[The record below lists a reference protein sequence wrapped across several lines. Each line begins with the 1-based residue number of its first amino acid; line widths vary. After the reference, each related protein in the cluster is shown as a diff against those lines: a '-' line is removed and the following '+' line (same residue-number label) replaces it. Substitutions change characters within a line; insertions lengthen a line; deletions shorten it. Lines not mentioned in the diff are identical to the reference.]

1 MLNRCFLNGSLFL
14 LVLFSALSGSSQIN
28 NPDWGEAY
36 VQDAVTKIEVTMDSA
51 DLAWM
56 LAQEN
61 LLNDDYLEAS
71 FIYTDSD
78 GNTHQY
84 SGSGIRLRGNT
95 SRYAAK
101 KSFKINVDKFGGTE
115 KFYGYDKLNLKGSH
129 NDPSMLRERL
139 AYYYMRE
146 IGGAAPLVNNMEVYI
161 NGEYKGLYVNVEQID
176 DDFVKTRFGNKT
188 GNLYKCLYGASLRNS
203 DDVWNN
209 DVFELETN
217 ANVNDRSD
225 LIELIDVLNNTSNED
240 FKTEIEK
247 VLDVDH
253 LLKYLA
259 VEVLTGH
266 WDGYSFNKNNYYLY
280 HNTQTD
286 KFEVIMYDTDNTFG
300 IDWFGEDWATRNVYN
315 WGQTQEQR
323 PMFWRV
329 LEVPEYRAIFTDN
342 MYTLLNGEFS
352 SAIFPWIDELIVQ
365 TQSAAY
371 ADTYR
376 TLDYGFDNQDYTT
389 SATSAFGAHVK
400 YGIEPYI
407 EQRRLTALAQLD
419 WPTAVEE
426 TRTFSN
432 DLKWFVKDN
441 SLTVW
446 SSDPGFTKADISL
459 FAIDGKLLL
468 ETKNASLTQNKVLI
482 GSLKTGCYMLLVK
495 NNESEK
501 HLKVIVN

>member
-1 MLNRCFLNGSLFL
+1 
-14 LVLFSALSGSSQIN
+14 
-28 NPDWGEAY
+28 
-36 VQDAVTKIEVTMDSA
+36 
-51 DLAWM
+51 
-56 LAQEN
+56 
-61 LLNDDYLEAS
+61 
-71 FIYTDSD
+71 
-78 GNTHQY
+78 
-84 SGSGIRLRGNT
+84 
-95 SRYAAK
+95 
-101 KSFKINVDKFGGTE
+101 
-115 KFYGYDKLNLKGSH
+115 
-129 NDPSMLRERL
+129 
-139 AYYYMRE
+139 
-146 IGGAAPLVNNMEVYI
+146 
-161 NGEYKGLYVNVEQID
+161 
-176 DDFVKTRFGNKT
+176 
-188 GNLYKCLYGASLRNS
+188 LYGASLRNS

-225 LIELIDVLNNTSNED
+225 LIEFIDVLNNTSNED

-280 HNTQTD
+280 HNAQTD

-329 LEVPEYRAIFTDN
+329 LDVPEYRAIYTDN

-365 TQSAAY
+365 NQSAAY

-376 TLDYGFDNQDYTT
+376 TLDYGFDNQDYTN

-426 TRTFSN
+426 RNAISN
-432 DLKWFVKDN
+432 DFRWFSDHGNVKIWN
-441 SLTVW
+441 SNATIANFDAQV
-446 SSDPGFTKADISL
+446 
-459 FAIDGKLLL
+459 FALDGRVVAVKKDAKT
-468 ETKNASLTQNKVLI
+468 ETDFN
-482 GSLKTGCYMLLVK
+482 LKTGVYLIEINSDASAETM
-495 NNESEK
+495 
-501 HLKVIVN
+501 KVFVP

>member
-1 MLNRCFLNGSLFL
+1 MLTRCFLNVSLVSLSLF
-14 LVLFSALSGSSQIN
+14 FALSGNSQVN

-36 VQDAVTKIEVTMDSA
+36 VQDAVTKVEITMDPT

-71 FIYTDSD
+71 FVYTDSD

-95 SRYAAK
+95 SRFADK

-129 NDPSMLRERL
+129 NDPSLLRERL

-217 ANVNDRSD
+217 ANINDRSD
-225 LIELIDVLNNTSNED
+225 LVELIDVLNNTSNED

-280 HNTQTD
+280 HNASTD

-300 IDWFGEDWATRNVYN
+300 IDWFDIDWGTRNVYN

-329 LEVPEYRAIFTDN
+329 LDVPEYRAIYTEN

-365 TQSAAY
+365 NQSAAF

-376 TLDYGFDNQDYTT
+376 TLDYGFDNQDYAN

-407 EQRRLTALAQLD
+407 EQRRQTALAQLD

-426 TRTFSN
+426 TQTFSN
-432 DLKWFVKDN
+432 HLKWFVHDN
-441 SLTVW
+441 ALTLW
-446 SSDPGFTKADISL
+446 SSEPDFANADISL
-459 FAIDGKLLL
+459 YTIDGKLIF
-468 ETKNASLTQNKVLI
+468 ETKHVSLAPNQAVI
-482 GSLKTGCYMLLVK
+482 GSLKPGCYVLLAK
-495 NNESEK
+495 NNHIEK
-501 HLKVIVN
+501 RLKVIVN

>member
-14 LVLFSALSGSSQIN
+14 LVLFSGLSGSSQIN

-176 DDFVKTRFGNKT
+176 DDFLKTRFGNKT

-352 SAIFPWIDELIVQ
+352 SAIFPWVDELIVQ
-365 TQSAAY
+365 NQTAAN

-376 TLDYGFDNQDYTT
+376 TLDYGFDNQDYAN

-426 TRTFSN
+426 RIAISN
-432 DLKWFVKDN
+432 DFRWFSDHGNVKIWN
-441 SLTVW
+441 SNATISNFDAQVFALDGRMVAVKQDVKTET
-446 SSDPGFTKADISL
+446 GF
-459 FAIDGKLLL
+459 
-468 ETKNASLTQNKVLI
+468 N
-482 GSLKTGCYMLLVK
+482 LKTGVYLIEIKSDASVETM
-495 NNESEK
+495 
-501 HLKVIVN
+501 KVFVP